1 MNSPEQEKRV
11 RSSVPGGQKL
21 RAVGVECVYTCVP
34 FGVNTSV
41 SINVCW
47 FLFPIIVQSV
57 SFPASESGNEAMS

>member
-1 MNSPEQEKRV
+1 MNSPEQEKHV
-11 RSSVPGGQKL
+11 LSSVPGGQKP
-21 RAVGVECVYTCVP
+21 RAVGVECVP